1 MTREFSLQNTRNI
14 GIMAHIDAGKTT
26 ATERILY
33 YTGKIHKIGET
44 HEGASQMD
52 WMEQEQERGITI
64 TSAATT
70 AQWKG
75 HRINIIDTPGHVDF
89 TVEVERSLRVLD
101 GAVTVLDAQSGVE
114 PQTETVWRQA
124 TTYGVPRIVFANKM
138 DKIGADFLYS
148 VSTLHDRLQ
157 ANAHPIQLPIG
168 AEDDFTGIIDLVT
181 MKAEMYT
188 NDLGTEI
195 EETEIP
201 EEYRELAEEWRE
213 KLVEAVAETDEELT
227 LKYLEGEEITE
238 AELKEGIRRA
248 TVNVEFYPVLCGSAF
263 KNKGVQLLLDAVL
276 DYLPS
281 PLDIPAIK
289 GIDPKTDEEVERPA
303 DDSAPFSAL
312 AFKVMTD
319 PFVGRLTFFR
329 VYSGVLQSGSYVQNA
344 TKGKRERVGRILQ
357 MHANSRSE
365 ISEVYAGDIAAAVG
379 LKDTTTGDTL
389 CDEKSLVILESMES
403 PEPVIQ
409 VAIEPK
415 SKADQD
421 KMGVALQK
429 LSEEDPTFRAE
440 TNVETGETIIAGMGE
455 LHLDIIVDRMRREFK
470 VEANVGAPQVSYR
483 ETFRAGTQAEGKF
496 VRQSGGKGQYGHV
509 WIEFTPNE
517 EGAGFEFENAIVGG
531 VVPREYIPAVETGL
545 KDAMENGVL
554 AGYPLVDI
562 KAKLYDGSYHDVD
575 SNETA
580 FRVAASM
587 ALRAAAK
594 KANPVILEPIM
605 AVEVVIPEDYL
616 GDVMGHVTARRGRV
630 EGMEARAGG
639 QQVVRAMVP
648 LAEMFGYATTLRSAT
663 QGRGTFTM
671 TFDHYEDVPKSV
683 QEEII
688 KKNGGKA
695 E

>member
-289 GIDPKTDEEVERPA
+289 GLDPKTDEEVERPA

-389 CDEKSLVILESMES
+389 CDEKSLVILESMEF

>member
-329 VYSGVLQSGSYVQNA
+329 VYSGVLESGSYVLNA
-344 TKGKRERVGRILQ
+344 SKGKKERIGRILQ
-357 MHANSRSE
+357 MHANTRQE
-365 ISEVYAGDIAAAVG
+365 IDKVYSGDIAAAVG

-389 CDEKSLVILESMES
+389 CALDAPVILESIEF
-403 PEPVIQ
+403 PDPVIQ
-409 VAIEPK
+409 VAVEPK

>member
-329 VYSGVLQSGSYVQNA
+329 VYSGVLKSGSYVQNA

-389 CDEKSLVILESMES
+389 CDEKNLVILESMEF

-648 LAEMFGYATTLRSAT
+648 FAEMFGYATTLRSAT